1 MTKKYVCCT
10 PCLSKHTLYDRVFC
24 CTSLKWCR
32 GRRYGGVTKNYNDQS
47 FFGGKNLA
55 NTEYTHK
62 KHFSLT
68 LTINRGKNSKDPK
81 IEPKKRLTFFLSK
94 FSSVMYNWNQNIVPI
109 LKINVTL
116 PLLTFSCYF
125 MKSMCIKMKKFGIF
139 YQNISWKLSVC
150 LSYNVIIS
158 KQREGLSF
166 IKSF

>member
-1 MTKKYVCCT
+1 MSVALHVWVSIHYMIVFFVAQVWNDVGVGGMVVLLRITMTKV
-10 PCLSKHTLYDRVFC
+10 
-24 CTSLKWCR
+24 
-32 GRRYGGVTKNYNDQS
+32 

-81 IEPKKRLTFFLSK
+81 IEPKKWLTFFLSK